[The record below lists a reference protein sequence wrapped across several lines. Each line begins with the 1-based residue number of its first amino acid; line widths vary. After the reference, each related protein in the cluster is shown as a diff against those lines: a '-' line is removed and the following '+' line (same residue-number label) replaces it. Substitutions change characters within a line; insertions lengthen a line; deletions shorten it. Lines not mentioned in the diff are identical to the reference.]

1 MKVEKILALALLF
14 ALLTCGDEAFE
25 VSINYPVDGALVSGI
40 LRILADA
47 SDNVASVSFCADDSC
62 LGVARAAPFLHIWNT
77 FILPDSSSHIIY
89 AIAEDRKGN
98 EVYSDSVSVMVY
110 NGNVVF
116 ADDFE
121 SYLPNR
127 YPDAGWFEIWMG
139 AGSNHTYVDS
149 SVANSGTQSLR
160 LRGLT
165 NWVRTDGVELVLS
178 DVDHLTYE
186 TSLMIPSQEPTG
198 ALFGF
203 FVLINPQ
210 VGTIYNGIWFS
221 YTDSSVYAR
230 GIVEDSTGYIWR
242 HDTWYS
248 VKVTLDYTQLK
259 MNTWLN
265 DEQIVFD
272 LPAVPLNWT
281 DTFALATEYGNA
293 GIVYYDDISIFE
305 TGDSIY
311 AHPASFCP
319 VP

>member
-1 MKVEKILALALLF
+1 MALLL
-14 ALLTCGDEAFE
+14 ALLTCGDEALE
-25 VSINYPVDGALVSGI
+25 VSIDYPVDGSTVSGI
-40 LRILADA
+40 LRVRVNA
-47 SDNVASVSFCADDSC
+47 SDNIANVSFFIDDSC
-62 LGVARAAPFLHIWNT
+62 MHVARAAPFTYIWNT
-77 FILPDSSSHIIY
+77 FNSIEHSSPVLY

-98 EVYSDSVSVMVY
+98 QVCSESVSVIVE
-110 NGNVVF
+110 NGNKVF
-116 ADDFE
+116 VDDFE
-121 SYLPNR
+121 LYLPGS
-127 YPDAGWFEIWMG
+127 YPDGVWFEIWMG
-139 AGSNHTYVDS
+139 AGSNHTYVDDGIGCG
-149 SVANSGTQSLR
+149 GTQGFQ
-160 LRGLT
+160 LRGL
-165 NWVRTDGVELVLS
+165 NSWVRTDGVELVLS
-178 DVDHLTYE
+178 DVKHLTYE

-210 VGTIYNGIWFS
+210 VGTIHNGIWFS

-281 DTFALATEYGNA
+281 HTFALATEYGNA
-293 GIVYYDDISIFE
+293 GIVYYDDIIIFE

-311 AHPASFCP
+311 SHPALACP